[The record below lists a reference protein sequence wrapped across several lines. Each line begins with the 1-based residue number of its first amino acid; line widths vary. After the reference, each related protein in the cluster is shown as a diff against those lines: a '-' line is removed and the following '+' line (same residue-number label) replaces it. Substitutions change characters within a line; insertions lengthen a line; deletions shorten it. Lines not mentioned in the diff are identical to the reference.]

1 MVNLLE
7 GKVGGPWPQHGWI
20 CAEHLSIVADSRN
33 GKNYDSIETYLV
45 QLMSIVVAG
54 TFAK

>member
-20 CAEHLSIVADSRN
+20 CAEHLSIVADNRN
-33 GKNYDSIETYLV
+33 GKNYNSIETYLV
-45 QLMSIVVAG
+45 QLLSIVVAG